1 MGVLTLEI
9 IQNIFYFDQVNY
21 YFKKIPDGRQNVRQ
35 YAQFA
40 TFHSM
45 YVVVKLNF
53 KNRIIC
59 MCTLF

>member
-1 MGVLTLEI
+1 MCVLTVEI

-21 YFKKIPDGRQNVRQ
+21 YYNKIPDGRQNVRK

-40 TFHSM
+40 TFHNM
-45 YVVVKLNF
+45 YVVVKLNL
-53 KNRIIC
+53 KNQIIY